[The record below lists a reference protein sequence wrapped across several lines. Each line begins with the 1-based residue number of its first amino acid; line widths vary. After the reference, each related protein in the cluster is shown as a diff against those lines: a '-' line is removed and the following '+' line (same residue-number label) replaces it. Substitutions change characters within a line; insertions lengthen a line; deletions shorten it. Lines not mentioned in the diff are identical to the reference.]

1 MKNSGRRNNFFTYK
15 GDTADIANLVKFD
28 GSEKIYENIFRYP
41 LVIIRCIW
49 YNLEKRRMKNK
60 KIK

>member
-28 GSEKIYENIFRYP
+28 GSEKIYENIFRYH
-41 LVIIRCIW
+41 LVIIRFIS